1 MVRLPP
7 SWPVSAFHHPGGSG
21 PARPPQLRTI
31 PRIDPR
37 LETRP
42 VTDVPLQPAQAQAIV
57 PGSGTVTLPSLG
69 PTGMGNIWYPA
80 QATSNT
86 TTGAFDT
93 AILTLYL
100 GPVGIPVTQVG
111 SCLAGSGTIA
121 LALPP
126 MQPGQYLIGVLTG
139 GHTGDLVTLNVV
151 GVMDALAQW

>member
-1 MVRLPP
+1 
-7 SWPVSAFHHPGGSG
+7 
-21 PARPPQLRTI
+21 
-31 PRIDPR
+31 
-37 LETRP
+37 
-42 VTDVPLQPAQAQAIV
+42 LQPAQAQAIV